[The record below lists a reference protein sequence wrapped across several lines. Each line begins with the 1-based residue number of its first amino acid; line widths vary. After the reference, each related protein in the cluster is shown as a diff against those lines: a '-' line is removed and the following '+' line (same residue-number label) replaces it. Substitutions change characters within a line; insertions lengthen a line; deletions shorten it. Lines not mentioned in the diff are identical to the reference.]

1 MRELV
6 NRLAAVSCI
15 RQIHV
20 YLTEGMHGVAESFGG
35 YSGRIKMRPV
45 GMQTQKVLEPLRA
58 LYAVGKVDI
67 RGVSEEYVE
76 VLSKSMTV

>member
-1 MRELV
+1 
-6 NRLAAVSCI
+6 
-15 RQIHV
+15 
-20 YLTEGMHGVAESFGG
+20 
-35 YSGRIKMRPV
+35 
-45 GMQTQKVLEPLRA
+45 MQTQTVLEPLRA